1 MRQRTRLAIVSTL
14 ARIVS
19 VLLALLLATI
29 ALGRIF
35 TMFYIVVGVA
45 EPQQVTVGVGML
57 LCLAL
62 MVFCTWWVTRR

>member
-1 MRQRTRLAIVSTL
+1 M
-14 ARIVS
+14 
-19 VLLALLLATI
+19 LLALLLATI